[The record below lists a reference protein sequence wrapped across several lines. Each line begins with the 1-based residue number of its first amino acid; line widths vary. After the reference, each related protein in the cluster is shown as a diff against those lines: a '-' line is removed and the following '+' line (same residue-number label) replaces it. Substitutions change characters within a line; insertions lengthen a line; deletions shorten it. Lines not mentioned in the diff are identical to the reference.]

1 MISII
6 VAIAKGNAIGAGGDL
21 LCHLPADLKH
31 FKNTTTGGTV
41 IMGRKTYDSLPKGA
55 LPNRRN
61 IVITR
66 NSEFVAERVEVALSL
81 EAAIALAGGNA
92 FIIGGAQIYRL
103 ALPVADEL
111 ILTLIDGDFPDAD
124 TFFPEINYDEWEEI
138 HRESFPADEKNP
150 YPYTF
155 LTLRRKQG

>member
-66 NSEFVAERVEVALSL
+66 NADFAAERVETASSL
-81 EAAIALAGGNA
+81 EAAIAMAGGDA

-111 ILTLIDGDFPDAD
+111 ILTVVDGDFPDAD
-124 TFFPEINYDEWEEI
+124 TFFPEIDYNDWEEVS
-138 HRESFPADEKNP
+138 HESFPADERNP

-155 LTLRRKQG
+155 LTLRRK